1 MLEKEKKFDASEFGF
16 SEKSQLSSCLT
27 SSFNKAKVQ
36 MEDHL
41 NQFFKR
47 KEKVQDLNDQ
57 VIVKLTQ
64 DFKEHIAH
72 LEGKAISVQK
82 IVRPPNG
89 VRLRYTRCNYYQWP
103 TKEWFETQT

>member
-1 MLEKEKKFDASEFGF
+1 
-16 SEKSQLSSCLT
+16 
-27 SSFNKAKVQ
+27 

-41 NQFFKR
+41 NQFFKS
-47 KEKVQDLNDQ
+47 KETVQDLNDQ

-72 LEGKAISVQK
+72 LKGKAISVEK
-82 IVRPPNG
+82 KVRPPNPNG
-89 VRLRYTRCNYYQWP
+89 VQLRYTRCNYYQWP